1 MKVNRLLV
9 FILAFLFI
17 FNINVAIAAAD
28 STSDTENPS
37 YDAGYE
43 AGFSES
49 KNYSGADGDDEKAY
63 LKYLTTK
70 EFEDLVD
77 STEDFNLDDFE
88 EGFFEGF
95 EDGLKERTVYDYPTE
110 LGKALGS
117 IYGARD
123 FQNGDKSDWE
133 GALPSDKEIRS
144 MFNLSTQDADYREFF
159 IDAFKLAFRDEYIL
173 SYDKAQFEPYR
184 VTLAQGIEDGEAI
197 GELMGSSFGYK
208 DFYEKEDKDY
218 TRNLPTDRVIIA
230 EYSLNN
236 DSEEYKEGF
245 LSGFLRMYE
254 EAYNAA
260 YREANMNDTIRDEG
274 DALSSGQEIGKL
286 KGEIQANMD
295 YLQRL
300 SNDWKRSIPNDQY
313 LIMEYDLNL
322 QSTNYRDL
330 FISGFYDGYSQGYNS
345 KYKELTQG
353 AGVGKSV
360 STMIP
365 LAGGSVLSSD
375 SAFLINILPGTYY
388 HPVQMT
394 VNITYDVGNNVP
406 SSLIK
411 ASDSYRVSILNT
423 SSNLNNDKLIEL
435 SFEYYGD
442 RIKGGVYKLAQ
453 GFWTYIP
460 TEINADEGK
469 ITAYVAPNTISSDGS
484 IYAVFLDTGAKF
496 FPDARG
502 HWANEEIYT
511 YVRRNIIYGYPDGT
525 FKPDRQVTRAEFLWL
540 LSRMN
545 RWNLP
550 YYPVNDKLFKD
561 SGTFGASAEVINY
574 AYAQGYIT
582 GYPDG
587 TFKPNNHISYMEIE
601 TIMGRVSGNYGF
613 KWSDMATKMLYEEK
627 VRSQSYGDMNNKI
640 TRAEVIYMLYYLTET
655 MY

>member
-1 MKVNRLLV
+1 MKINRLLI

-17 FNINVAIAAAD
+17 FNINFAMAAAD
-28 STSDTENPS
+28 SNSDTENPS

-43 AGFSES
+43 AGLSES

-77 STEDFNLDDFE
+77 GTEDFDLDDFE
-88 EGFFEGF
+88 EGFFDGF
-95 EDGLKERTVYDYPTE
+95 EEGLKERTVYDYPTE
-110 LGKALGS
+110 LGKALGN

-144 MFNLSTQDADYREFF
+144 MFNLSTQDSDYREFF

-197 GELMGSSFGYK
+197 GELMGSAFAYK

-218 TRNLPTDRVIIA
+218 TRNLPTDRVIIT

-245 LSGFLRMYE
+245 LSAFLRKYE
-254 EAYNAA
+254 ESYNAA
-260 YREANMNDTIRDEG
+260 YRQANMNDTIRDEG

-286 KGEIQANMD
+286 KGEIQGNMD

-300 SNDWKRSIPNDQY
+300 SNDWKRSIPNEQY
-313 LIMEYDLNL
+313 LISEYDLNL
-322 QSTNYRDL
+322 QSSNYRDL
-330 FISGFYDGYSQGYNS
+330 FVSGFYDGYSEGYNG

-353 AGVGKSV
+353 AGIGESV
-360 STMIP
+360 SSMIP

-375 SAFLINILPGTYY
+375 NAFLINILPGTYY
-388 HPVQMT
+388 HSVQLT

-406 SSLIK
+406 SSLVK
-411 ASDSYRVSILNT
+411 GSDSYRVSILNT
-423 SSNLNNDKLIEL
+423 STNLNNDKLIEL

-442 RIKGGVYKLAQ
+442 RIKGGVYKLAK

-460 TEINADEGK
+460 TEINVDEGK
-469 ITAYVAPNTISSDGS
+469 ITAYVSPNTISSEGS
-484 IYAVFLDTGAKF
+484 IYAVFLDTGAKY

-561 SGTFGASAEVINY
+561 FSTFGPSAEVINY
-574 AYAQGYIT
+574 AYAQGYIS

-587 TFKPNNHISYMEIE
+587 TFKPNNNISYMEIE

-613 KWSDMATKMLYEEK
+613 KWSDMATKMLYDEK
-627 VRSQSYGDMNNKI
+627 VRSQSYGSMNNKI